1 VRDVAVLG
9 VSAVSPALPE
19 IIIDTT
25 LLSILAATALA
36 GVGSILAA
44 ALLSLT
50 VMSQLVKRMV
60 SFSVGVL
67 LATALLHSLPE
78 AFESGAD
85 THALFATLLAGLLGF
100 FLLEKLA
107 LLRHSHHHEGD
118 GHGHH
123 HGHDREAAGKSGMLI
138 LVGDTLHNFADG
150 ILIAAAF
157 IADPHIGVVTALAI
171 AAHEIPQE
179 VGDFIVLLNAGFS
192 RARAFAYNLLSSL
205 AAIVGGVIGYLL
217 FDRMATWVPFVLVL
231 ASSSFIY
238 IAVSDLMPQMQR
250 RPNWRESAI
259 QLMLV
264 ILGVALVYQLTHH
277 AHGH

>member
-1 VRDVAVLG
+1 MI
-9 VSAVSPALPE
+9 PE
-19 IIIDTT
+19 SVIDTT
-25 LLSILAATALA
+25 FLAILAATALA

-44 ALLSLT
+44 AVLSLT
-50 VMSQLVKRMV
+50 MMGRLVKRMV

-85 THALFATLLAGLLGF
+85 SHALFGTLLAGLLGF

-118 GHGHH
+118 GHDHH
-123 HGHDREAAGKSGMLI
+123 HGHDREEAGRSGALI
-138 LVGDTLHNFADG
+138 LVGDSIHNFADG

-179 VGDFIVLLNAGFS
+179 VGDFIILLNAGFT
-192 RARAFAYNLLSSL
+192 RTRAFVYNLLSSL
-205 AAIVGGVIGYLL
+205 AAVVGGIVGYVL
-217 FDRMATWVPFVLVL
+217 FDSMADWVPFVLVI
-231 ASSSFIY
+231 ASSSFVY

-259 QLMLV
+259 QVAL
-264 ILGVALVYQLTHH
+264 ITTGIALVYLLTGNAH
-277 AHGH
+277 AH